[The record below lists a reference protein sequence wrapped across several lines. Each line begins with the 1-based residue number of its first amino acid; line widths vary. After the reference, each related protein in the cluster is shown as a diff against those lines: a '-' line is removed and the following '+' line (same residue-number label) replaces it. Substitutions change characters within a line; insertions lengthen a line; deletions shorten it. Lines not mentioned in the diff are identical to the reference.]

1 MCDFKGNRVHVGGDV
16 YPKLKNWVHV
26 LAILLATLLAT
37 SCKSVEYIPVENVRT
52 EYVDKVRE
60 LHDTLLVNDKETVY
74 VNGDT
79 VMVTRYVD
87 RYKVVHQR
95 DTVSIERCDTVSVPY
110 PVERKLTWWERKKID
125 FGGFS
130 LAIVVVLLAVV
141 IWLVRKNAS
150 DR

>member
-1 MCDFKGNRVHVGGDV
+1 MCDFIRSLVHVRGDV
-16 YPKLKNWVHV
+16 YPKLRNWVHM

-37 SCKSVEYIPVENVRT
+37 ACKSVEYIPVENVRT

-60 LHDTLLVNDKETVY
+60 VHDTLLVNDKETVY

-79 VMVTRYVD
+79 VRVTRYVD

-95 DTVSIERCDTVSVPY
+95 DTLYIERCDTISVPY
-110 PVERKLTWWERKKID
+110 PVERKLSWWEQKKVD
-125 FGGFS
+125 FGGFA
-130 LAIVVVLLAVV
+130 LAVVVMLLAVV
-141 IWLVRKNAS
+141 AWLVKIKAS